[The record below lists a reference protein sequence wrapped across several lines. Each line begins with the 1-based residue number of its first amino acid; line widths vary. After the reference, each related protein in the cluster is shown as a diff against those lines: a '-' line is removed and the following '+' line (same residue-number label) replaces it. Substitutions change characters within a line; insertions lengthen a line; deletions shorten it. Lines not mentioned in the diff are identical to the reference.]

1 MIDRI
6 GRDERGVTMVEMI
19 VVMLITSVILLAIGS
34 MYISTLQVQRTVVAL
49 SESTNAA
56 QLVARSVD
64 DGVRNGVELRPLGT
78 GTDGG
83 QLLVVC
89 TAGAQENLD
98 HAWQAWYWS
107 PTDTG
112 TLRTKTFPAGLP
124 PAVPTASAL
133 ATWTLLLTNVEPQGA
148 GGVVFTTDPALP
160 GAVAVQFSTFGDDT
174 TSTTIDF
181 TTHLAPHPTPA
192 SPSEEPCS

>member
-1 MIDRI
+1 MSARI
-6 GRDERGVTMVEMI
+6 VRDERGVTMVEMI

-64 DGVRNGVELRPLGT
+64 DGVRNGVELRPLAT

-89 TAGAQENLD
+89 TAGAQAALS
-98 HAWQAWYWS
+98 HSWQAWYWS
-107 PTDTG
+107 PEGAG
-112 TLRTKTFPAGLP
+112 TLRTKIFSPGLP
-124 PAVPTASAL
+124 PGVPDAATL
-133 ATWTLLLTNVEPQGA
+133 ATWTLLLTNVEPRG
-148 GGVVFTTDPALP
+148 GGVFSADPAS
-160 GAVAVQFSTFGDDT
+160 GAVGVHFSTFGDDT
-174 TSTTIDF
+174 DATTIEF